1 MAQNDRTPGVRA
13 PRALENGFVGT
24 MATSGDT
31 TPVSIIQASRL
42 VRRFNLS
49 CAVAAATAALFY
61 GEGRE

>member
-1 MAQNDRTPGVRA
+1 VRA